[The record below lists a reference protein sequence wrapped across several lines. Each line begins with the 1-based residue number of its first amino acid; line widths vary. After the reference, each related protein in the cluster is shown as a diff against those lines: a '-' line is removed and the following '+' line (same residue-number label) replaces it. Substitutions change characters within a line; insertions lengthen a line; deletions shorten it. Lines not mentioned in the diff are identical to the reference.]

1 MRHLRLLLKAWLAA
15 WLVFALGSRASAQ
28 TSAADRASAQAL
40 FDEGKQLLEDGQPA
54 AACPKLEES
63 LKLDAA
69 IGTRYQLAKCYEL
82 TSRSASAWTL
92 YLEVAAEAR
101 AAGQGAREEFARK
114 QAQKLEPELSYLTIV
129 VPTEARAQGLTV
141 TRNGV
146 ALGRG
151 SWNAKLPVDPGRYTI
166 VAKAPGKKEWQ
177 GAIEVN
183 GPKGSESIAIPQLE
197 EAPPEAKK
205 PEPAQASG
213 SSQTPRDTGTAPS
226 NGRLTT
232 RHWVGI
238 GLAGAGVIALGAGG
252 VFALRAKKLNDES
265 GCNNGNCPTEGA
277 LDDNHDAR
285 RAGDVATVLGIAG
298 GALVLG
304 GVAVFFAPVG
314 GASETAVVPAL
325 GPGMAGLEVTR
336 SF

>member
-1 MRHLRLLLKAWLAA
+1 MRRLLLKVWLLA
-15 WLVFALGSRASAQ
+15 WLVLAWSTRASAE
-28 TSAADRASAQAL
+28 TGAADRASAQAL
-40 FDEGKQLLEDGQPA
+40 FDEGKQLLESGQAA

-63 LKLDAA
+63 LKLDPA

-82 TSRSASAWTL
+82 TSRIASAWTL

-101 AAGQGAREEFARK
+101 TSGQGAREEFARK
-114 QAQKLEPELSYLTIV
+114 QAEKLEPELSYLTIV
-129 VPTEARAQGLTV
+129 VPTEARADGLRV

-166 VAKAPGKKEWQ
+166 VATAPGKKEWQ
-177 GAIEVN
+177 GSIEVT
-183 GPKGSESIAIPQLE
+183 GPKGSESIAIPQLAD
-197 EAPPEAKK
+197 APKEAKQ
-205 PEPAQASG
+205 PEPTASPQ
-213 SSQTPRDTGTAPS
+213 QTPADTGNAPS
-226 NGRLTT
+226 DRRLTT

-252 VFALRAKKLNDES
+252 VFALKAKNLDDES

-277 LDDNHDAR
+277 LQDNHDAR
-285 RAGDVATVLGIAG
+285 RAGEVATVLGIAG

-314 GASETAVVPAL
+314 GAGQTQTAVVPAL
-325 GPGMAGLEVTR
+325 GPGMAGLEVYR